1 MMDIEQIINE
11 VNGSMKIEG
20 IELTEEN
27 KENIRICLADSSK
40 YEEIKQGILAKYTKH
55 SEE

>member
-20 IELTEEN
+20 MELTEEN
-27 KENIRICLADSSK
+27 KENIRICLDDSSK
-40 YEEIKQGILAKYTKH
+40 YEEIKQGIIEKYTKH
-55 SEE
+55 SKE